1 MSANPQH
8 VVDTE
13 DAAELNLGDDFRNE
27 TCLSNAEVA
36 VILEKQKSDY
46 ETQEKQLTNVFQKT
60 YSYVQRFSGTKDPV
74 ANQASVTELR
84 EALMSLAFQREAD
97 GDTVEY
103 RLEEFEIACLSNLNP
118 EEVEEAVA
126 LIPSLHKRFAED
138 EIEEILGIVSQPPTA
153 STAIEDHQHIAIS
166 TYEASTTQET
176 SWLRQ
181 ERGIAVEGEDPIPP
195 PTRSFSE
202 ISLSSDAISVLQSRG
217 VTTPSAI
224 QAQALPC
231 VFQGRDV
238 VALAPTGSGK
248 TLCYILPMVELLLRL
263 LSEAAPHFPTVHM
276 MPASPCALAMVP
288 TRELV
293 DQVVQDLAAFFHN
306 STNPPVVGICGG
318 VAVDDQLAEL
328 RQHANSP
335 IAIVATPG
343 RLLHLVQR
351 HGATLSLGQIS
362 LLVVDEVDRVDGN
375 AATRGSTAYKRCRST
390 DIVAVCYASRLLP
403 RLARSAVLRPV
414 TIRVDEANMATQA
427 PFALSNQASPVT
439 MLALSTTS
447 NVVHD
452 VQFIRPAEKP
462 SRLLRVLRATKQ
474 PPVLVFCNS
483 RSSVER
489 VARLL
494 RNEQFHVA
502 PLHGGQSQGY
512 RTRALRAFR
521 AGYVD
526 VLVATDL
533 ASRGLDLPGVEH
545 VVLFDMPHTIEDYV
559 HRCGRT
565 GRHPGGDFGASGVSG
580 KATSFLTRE
589 CAIAME
595 LKQVLRAARQPLP
608 RELEVP
614 RIFHHPSKDAAELN
628 LGDDFENDTCLSNAE
643 VAIILDK
650 QKVNYIE
657 QKTQSY
663 VTRFTG
669 TKDPVANQAA
679 VIELREYVDSR
690 SKTISMG
697 VLSVMCKRQTYTCSA
712 LQ

>member
-1 MSANPQH
+1 M
-8 VVDTE
+8 
-13 DAAELNLGDDFRNE
+13 
-27 TCLSNAEVA
+27 
-36 VILEKQKSDY
+36 
-46 ETQEKQLTNVFQKT
+46 
-60 YSYVQRFSGTKDPV
+60 
-74 ANQASVTELR
+74 
-84 EALMSLAFQREAD
+84 AD
-97 GDTVEY
+97 GAY
-103 RLEEFEIACLSNLNP
+103 
-118 EEVEEAVA
+118 
-126 LIPSLHKRFAED
+126 IPRRKRRRTE
-138 EIEEILGIVSQPPTA
+138 PPTA

-202 ISLSSDAISVLQSRG
+202 ISLSSGAISVLQSRG

-224 QAQALPC
+224 QAQVLPC

-293 DQVVQDLAAFFHN
+293 DQVVQDLATFFLN

-343 RLLHLVQR
+343 RLLHLVQC

-362 LLVVDEVDRVDGN
+362 LLVVDEVDRVLDVPEMETQLREVLQLTN
-375 AATRGSTAYKRCRST
+375 AVGRQTLLLSATLP
-390 DIVAVCYASRLLP
+390 VFLP

-427 PFALSNQASPVT
+427 PFTLSNQASPVT

-565 GRHPGGDFGASGVSG
+565 GRHPGGDVGASGVSG

-608 RELEVP
+608 RELELGTAKVKKHST
-614 RIFHHPSKDAAELN
+614 RMAFSLRLLLESKGAAELN

-657 QKTQSY
+657 QKKMFTSMFKKTQSY
-663 VTRFTG
+663 VLEQKTQWP
-669 TKDPVANQAA
+669 TKPLLSSFVMLSSHSRLSMTTKFISLRSLRSQACP
-679 VIELREYVDSR
+679 
-690 SKTISMG
+690 T
-697 VLSVMCKRQTYTCSA
+697 
-712 LQ
+712 

>member
-1 MSANPQH
+1 M
-8 VVDTE
+8 
-13 DAAELNLGDDFRNE
+13 
-27 TCLSNAEVA
+27 
-36 VILEKQKSDY
+36 
-46 ETQEKQLTNVFQKT
+46 
-60 YSYVQRFSGTKDPV
+60 
-74 ANQASVTELR
+74 
-84 EALMSLAFQREAD
+84 AD
-97 GDTVEY
+97 GAY
-103 RLEEFEIACLSNLNP
+103 
-118 EEVEEAVA
+118 
-126 LIPSLHKRFAED
+126 IPRRKRRRTE
-138 EIEEILGIVSQPPTA
+138 PPTA

-202 ISLSSDAISVLQSRG
+202 ISLSSGAISVLQSRG

-224 QAQALPC
+224 QAQVLPC

-293 DQVVQDLAAFFHN
+293 DQVVQDLATFFLN

-343 RLLHLVQR
+343 RLLHLVQC

-362 LLVVDEVDRVDGN
+362 LLVVDEVDRVLDAPEMETQLREVLQLTN
-375 AATRGSTAYKRCRST
+375 AVGRQTLLLSATLP
-390 DIVAVCYASRLLP
+390 VFLP

-427 PFALSNQASPVT
+427 PFTLSNQASPVT

-565 GRHPGGDFGASGVSG
+565 GRHPGGDVGASGVSG

-608 RELEVP
+608 RELELGTAKVKKHST
-614 RIFHHPSKDAAELN
+614 RMAFSLRLLLESKGAAELN

-657 QKTQSY
+657 QKKMFTSMFKKTQSY
-663 VTRFTG
+663 VLEQKTQWP
-669 TKDPVANQAA
+669 TKPLLSSFVMLSSHSRLSMTTKFISLRSLRSQACP
-679 VIELREYVDSR
+679 
-690 SKTISMG
+690 T
-697 VLSVMCKRQTYTCSA
+697 
-712 LQ
+712 

>member
-1 MSANPQH
+1 M
-8 VVDTE
+8 
-13 DAAELNLGDDFRNE
+13 
-27 TCLSNAEVA
+27 
-36 VILEKQKSDY
+36 
-46 ETQEKQLTNVFQKT
+46 
-60 YSYVQRFSGTKDPV
+60 
-74 ANQASVTELR
+74 
-84 EALMSLAFQREAD
+84 AD
-97 GDTVEY
+97 GAY
-103 RLEEFEIACLSNLNP
+103 
-118 EEVEEAVA
+118 
-126 LIPSLHKRFAED
+126 IPRHKRRRTE
-138 EIEEILGIVSQPPTA
+138 SPTA

-293 DQVVQDLAAFFHN
+293 DQAVQDLATFFLN

-362 LLVVDEVDRVDGN
+362 LLVVDEVDRVLDVPEMETQLREVLQLTN
-375 AATRGSTAYKRCRST
+375 AVGRQTLLLSATLP
-390 DIVAVCYASRLLP
+390 VFLP
-403 RLARSAVLRPV
+403 RLARSAVFRPV

-462 SRLLRVLRATKQ
+462 SRLLRVLRTTKQ

-512 RTRALRAFR
+512 RTRALHAFR

-614 RIFHHPSKDAAELN
+614 RIFHHPV
-628 LGDDFENDTCLSNAE
+628 GT
-643 VAIILDK
+643 
-650 QKVNYIE
+650 QE
-657 QKTQSY
+657 Q
-663 VTRFTG
+663 
-669 TKDPVANQAA
+669 
-679 VIELREYVDSR
+679 
-690 SKTISMG
+690 
-697 VLSVMCKRQTYTCSA
+697 
-712 LQ
+712 

>member
-1 MSANPQH
+1 M
-8 VVDTE
+8 
-13 DAAELNLGDDFRNE
+13 
-27 TCLSNAEVA
+27 
-36 VILEKQKSDY
+36 
-46 ETQEKQLTNVFQKT
+46 
-60 YSYVQRFSGTKDPV
+60 
-74 ANQASVTELR
+74 
-84 EALMSLAFQREAD
+84 AD
-97 GDTVEY
+97 GAY
-103 RLEEFEIACLSNLNP
+103 
-118 EEVEEAVA
+118 
-126 LIPSLHKRFAED
+126 IPRRKRRRTE
-138 EIEEILGIVSQPPTA
+138 PPTA

-202 ISLSSDAISVLQSRG
+202 ISLSSGAISVLQSRG

-224 QAQALPC
+224 QAQVLPC

-293 DQVVQDLAAFFHN
+293 DQVVQDLATFFLN

-343 RLLHLVQR
+343 RLLHLVQC

-362 LLVVDEVDRVDGN
+362 LLVVDEVDRVLDAPEMETQLREVLQLTN
-375 AATRGSTAYKRCRST
+375 AVGRQTLLLSATLP
-390 DIVAVCYASRLLP
+390 VFLP

-427 PFALSNQASPVT
+427 PFTLSNQASPVT

-565 GRHPGGDFGASGVSG
+565 GRHPGGDVGASGVSG

-614 RIFHHPSKDAAELN
+614 RIFHHPV
-628 LGDDFENDTCLSNAE
+628 GT
-643 VAIILDK
+643 
-650 QKVNYIE
+650 QE
-657 QKTQSY
+657 Q
-663 VTRFTG
+663 
-669 TKDPVANQAA
+669 
-679 VIELREYVDSR
+679 
-690 SKTISMG
+690 
-697 VLSVMCKRQTYTCSA
+697 
-712 LQ
+712 

>member
-1 MSANPQH
+1 M
-8 VVDTE
+8 
-13 DAAELNLGDDFRNE
+13 
-27 TCLSNAEVA
+27 
-36 VILEKQKSDY
+36 
-46 ETQEKQLTNVFQKT
+46 
-60 YSYVQRFSGTKDPV
+60 
-74 ANQASVTELR
+74 
-84 EALMSLAFQREAD
+84 AD
-97 GDTVEY
+97 GAY
-103 RLEEFEIACLSNLNP
+103 
-118 EEVEEAVA
+118 
-126 LIPSLHKRFAED
+126 IPRRKRRRTE
-138 EIEEILGIVSQPPTA
+138 PPTA

-202 ISLSSDAISVLQSRG
+202 ISLSSGAISVLQSRG

-224 QAQALPC
+224 QAQVLPC

-293 DQVVQDLAAFFHN
+293 DQVVQDLATFFLN
-306 STNPPVVGICGG
+306 ATNPPVVGICGG

-343 RLLHLVQR
+343 RLLHLVQC

-362 LLVVDEVDRVDGN
+362 LLVVDEVDRVLDVPEMETQLREVLQLTN
-375 AATRGSTAYKRCRST
+375 AVGRQTLLLSATLP
-390 DIVAVCYASRLLP
+390 VFLP

-427 PFALSNQASPVT
+427 PFTLSNQASPVT

-565 GRHPGGDFGASGVSG
+565 GRHPGGDVGASGVSG

-614 RIFHHPSKDAAELN
+614 RIFHHPVGTAKVKKHSTRMAFSLRLLLESKGAAELN

-657 QKTQSY
+657 QKKMFTSMFKKTQSY
-663 VTRFTG
+663 VLEQKTQWP
-669 TKDPVANQAA
+669 TKPLLSSFVMLSSHSRLSMTTKFISLRSLRSQACP
-679 VIELREYVDSR
+679 
-690 SKTISMG
+690 T
-697 VLSVMCKRQTYTCSA
+697 
-712 LQ
+712 